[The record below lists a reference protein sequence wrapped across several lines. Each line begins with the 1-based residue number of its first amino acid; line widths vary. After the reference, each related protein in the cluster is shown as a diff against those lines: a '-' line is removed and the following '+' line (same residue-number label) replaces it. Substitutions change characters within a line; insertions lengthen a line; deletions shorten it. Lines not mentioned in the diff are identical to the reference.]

1 MKKVLLIVL
10 AVVVVAGVIFG
21 LAASS
26 KFNDENPTPGSTQQ
40 PGEAQPNDTTPT
52 ETYTMKATVIE
63 VSTYSLLVE
72 PFPGSNELNT
82 ADKFVVSLK
91 NRDTAW
97 PSVGVG
103 TCIEVTYDGK
113 LLETDPIQLGK
124 IYKLALTS
132 PADASPQ
139 ENATMPPHH
148 ENMPTGPI
156 ITDPNE

>member
-26 KFNDENPTPGSTQQ
+26 KFNDENPTPGKVH
-40 PGEAQPNDTTPT
+40 PNDTTPT

-63 VSTYSLLVE
+63 VSTHSLLVE

-113 LLETDPIQLGK
+113 FLETYPIQLGEV
-124 IYKLALTS
+124 YKLDLTS
-132 PADASPQ
+132 PADAPPQ
-139 ENATMPPHH
+139 ENATMPPNH
-148 ENMPTGPI
+148 ENMQTGPI

>member
-26 KFNDENPTPGSTQQ
+26 KFNDENPTPGKVH
-40 PGEAQPNDTTPT
+40 PNDTTPT

-63 VSTYSLLVE
+63 VSTHSLLVE

-91 NRDTAW
+91 NKDTAW

-113 LLETDPIQLGK
+113 LLETDPIQLGE

-132 PADASPQ
+132 PADAPPQ

-156 ITDPNE
+156 ITDPTE

>member
-26 KFNDENPTPGSTQQ
+26 KFNNENPTPGDTQQ
-40 PGEAQPNDTTPT
+40 SGEVHPNDTTPT

-63 VSTYSLLVE
+63 VNTYSLLVE

-82 ADKFVVSLK
+82 ADKFVVSLE
-91 NRDTAW
+91 NRDRTW

-113 LLETDPIQLGK
+113 FLETYPIQLGE
-124 IYKLALTS
+124 IYKLDLTS
-132 PADASPQ
+132 PDDAPPQ
-139 ENATMPPHH
+139 ENATMPHNH